1 VSIEEVLAAA
11 RAGMD
16 RLSPRRLL
24 AEQEAGA
31 LVIDTRTPAHRAAQ
45 GEFPGALVIDRTVL
59 EWRLDPTCPYR
70 IPEASGP
77 DLRVVVVCRH
87 GFSSS
92 LAAASLR
99 AVGLHRAT
107 DLEGGVEAWLAAGLP
122 VHRGPVREVT

>member
-1 VSIEEVLAAA
+1 
-11 RAGMD
+11 M
-16 RLSPRRLL
+16 
-24 AEQEAGA
+24 
-31 LVIDTRTPAHRAAQ
+31 DTRTPSHRAAQ

-70 IPEASGP
+70 IPEATGP

-99 AVGLHRAT
+99 AVGLRRAT
-107 DLEGGVEAWLAAGLP
+107 DLDGGVERWIAEGFP
-122 VHRGPVREVT
+122 VHHGAVDLRE